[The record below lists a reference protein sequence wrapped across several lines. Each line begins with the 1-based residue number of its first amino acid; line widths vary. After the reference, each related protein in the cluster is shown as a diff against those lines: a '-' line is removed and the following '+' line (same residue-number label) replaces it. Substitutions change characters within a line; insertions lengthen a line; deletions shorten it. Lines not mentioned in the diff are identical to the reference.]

1 MIQST
6 AHLYLAVI
14 RWGRL
19 RAVSIL
25 LENLYGRVFEQR
37 SHVSS
42 ITDCRAKERLLTV
55 YRWGRVWYE
64 ELCKL
69 MTSKICIIVLSFH
82 YSFKIFPT
90 EKHVYLKQ
98 CKVPIFTT
106 IGSLSSHSDDD
117 KVKKPLVLWAKQQ
130 LGMCILL
137 LVHLFDVHCTTTM
150 QNLLMQHF
158 VGGVKIRW

>member
-1 MIQST
+1 MIQAT

-14 RWGRL
+14 RCGRL
-19 RAVSIL
+19 WA
-25 LENLYGRVFEQR
+25 
-37 SHVSS
+37 
-42 ITDCRAKERLLTV
+42 V

-64 ELCKL
+64 ELCRW
-69 MTSKICIIVLSFH
+69 MTSKICIIVLSFC

-106 IGSLSSHSDDD
+106 IGSLSSHGDDD

-130 LGMCILL
+130 LGMCIML

-158 VGGVKIRW
+158 VGDVKIRWEMFYFSFCPWIKSLRIQLQEKLPSFDKLSGSK